1 MDKIS
6 HYINEINEIRHSMHT
21 FLDSEAEIDVRYEF
35 ILLDDDEILDM
46 LECMDQYITDHPKII
61 SDPDFDDI
69 FLEDMQTFFPCC
81 ENIEEVIEL
90 FHILVLPKRS
100 QEEGEKEGE
109 QEGEKERKVIK
120 DKIERLH
127 SHPQHAQRT
136 PEWYDFRNNLI
147 TASNAYK
154 IFETNATRNQLIY
167 EKCSAYESS
176 HKEASSSSSSINIE
190 SSLHWGQKYE
200 PVSVLIY
207 EKMAKT
213 KIEEFGCIKHAVY
226 SFLGASPDGII
237 TNPSSSKYGRM
248 LEIKNIVN
256 REIDGIP
263 KKEYWIQMQLQME
276 VCDLDTC
283 DFLETQFIEYETE
296 ADFLNDYEI
305 DEVEDS
311 TRFLQTSNGELKG
324 IIMYFSKEGMPSYIY
339 KPLDMNMQEFDA
351 FECRTIEDMEATGMT
366 WIKNIYWRLKT
377 YSCVLVKRNRR
388 WFEDNVSD
396 IEDLWNV
403 IKRERKDGYSHRAPI
418 KRRLIQTPPHPI
430 QIQNQCLISI
440 QDGKTIVQ
448 YNIFGESCEKA
459 NIV

>member
-1 MDKIS
+1 M
-6 HYINEINEIRHSMHT
+6 
-21 FLDSEAEIDVRYEF
+21 
-35 ILLDDDEILDM
+35 
-46 LECMDQYITDHPKII
+46 
-61 SDPDFDDI
+61 
-69 FLEDMQTFFPCC
+69 
-81 ENIEEVIEL
+81 
-90 FHILVLPKRS
+90 
-100 QEEGEKEGE
+100 
-109 QEGEKERKVIK
+109 
-120 DKIERLH
+120 H

-403 IKRERKDGYSHRAPI
+403 IKRERKDGYSHRAPT
-418 KRRLIQTPPHPI
+418 KRTTLHPQT
-430 QIQNQCLISI
+430 QAQAQNQKQCLISI
-440 QDGKTIVQ
+440 HGGKTIVQ

-459 NIV
+459 NMVSGVV